1 MFTVGELV
9 VCVDDRFTPT
19 AFEMCLQLPRKG
31 EVYTIR
37 TVIVARCRATGAT
50 GLGGQLVEL
59 VNPIQSHTWNGEPG
73 FFASRFKPLGVAE
86 HARDEA
92 SMCVGATA

>member
-37 TVIVARCRATGAT
+37 AVIVAQHHRRHRT
-50 GLGGQLVEL
+50 GGQLVEL
-59 VNPIQSHTWNGEPG
+59 VTPIQHPPWNGEPG
-73 FFASRFKPLGVAE
+73 FIASRFKPLGISE
-86 HARDEA
+86 HARNAADIA
-92 SMCVGATA
+92 AVALA